1 MLRLQDIPGMLCN
14 KLLIDVINFKNNRLL
29 ILSQI
34 SRLVLLH
41 EHQCSVGLVTHCLQ
55 AARGH
60 THTHTLRVH
69 EENPSQHHLHLRRER
84 DAVLRGR
91 CMST

>member
-60 THTHTLRVH
+60 THTLRVH

-84 DAVLRGR
+84 DAVLGGR